1 MRVRLIRKLAER
13 LDGIDLSE
21 CAVGDELNLS
31 YRKARLIVAER
42 WGIVLAERR
51 HRVAGCRRRERR
63 RKCQE

>member
-31 YRKARLIVAER
+31 QRKARLIVAER
-42 WGIVLAERR
+42 WGIVLTERR
-51 HRVAGCRRRERR
+51 HRVAGVRRERR
-63 RKCQE
+63 RQRQE

>member
-13 LDGIDLSE
+13 LDGIDLSG
-21 CAVGDELNLS
+21 CVVGDELNLS
-31 YRKARLIVAER
+31 LRKTRLIVAER

-51 HRVAGCRRRERR
+51 HDAAGPRRRERR